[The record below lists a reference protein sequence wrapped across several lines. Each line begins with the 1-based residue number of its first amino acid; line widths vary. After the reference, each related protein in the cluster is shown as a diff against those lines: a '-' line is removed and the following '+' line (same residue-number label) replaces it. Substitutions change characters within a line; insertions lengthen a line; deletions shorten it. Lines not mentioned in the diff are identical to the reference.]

1 LPNQINPSA
10 IPGRYQLDLVT
21 PGISPRKLSKRKQ
34 IRHRRNRRKNPLTR
48 PQSGQRLYWRQ
59 ENFGARFA
67 LFL

>member
-1 LPNQINPSA
+1 LPNQK
-10 IPGRYQLDLVT
+10 IPRTIPRRYQLDLVT

-48 PQSGQRLYWRQ
+48 PQSGQRLYCRQ
-59 ENFGARFA
+59 GNFGSRFA